1 MSFTIVNLAGD
12 RALVKGRD
20 IAGTYGQQILDAA
33 EWNEFNAH
41 NKHNDAHEAFD
52 AAVEEFFAP
61 LNAAVDALKETA
73 KPKQDPL
80 FFVTVQEK
88 SEGVAAQDEVLVK
101 LSHDSAVLRLIGQ
114 DPDTARLL
122 WVNDN
127 LEILEADTTNAAQVQ
142 AFALDVTKEDGTEDE
157 DLTKA

>member
-1 MSFTIVNLAGD
+1 MSFTIVKLAGD

-20 IAGTYGQQILDAA
+20 TTGSYGQQILDASQWA
-33 EWNEFNAH
+33 EITAH
-41 NKHNDAHEAFD
+41 TKHNDAHEAFD

-61 LNAAVDALKETA
+61 LNAAVDALKATA

-88 SEGVAAQDEVLVK
+88 SEGVEAQDEVLVK

-127 LEILEADTTNAAQVQ
+127 LEILEATDPQEIKAFTLDATN
-142 AFALDVTKEDGTEDE
+142 EEGTGEDE